1 MSLTRSHI
9 VQLGGA
15 VGEAYRGG
23 NRERHRKTH
32 MEQLISQPVDPTSL
46 VSETTDANFVEDVIE
61 GSKATPVI
69 VDFWAP
75 WCGPCKQLTPVLEKL
90 VKAAAGKVR
99 LVKVNTDANPAVAQ
113 QLRVQSIPA
122 VFGFA
127 GGRPV
132 DAFMGALPES
142 QVKAFIDRLIK
153 AGGGTVGPSPV
164 EQALDQAAAALDSGD
179 TATAGAIY
187 QQILQHVPD
196 EVRAMAGLA
205 KCHLKG
211 GRVDEARATLDGV
224 PADRQSD
231 AEIAAVRSAIELAAD
246 TAGAGGDVAELRARV
261 DASPADHQARYD
273 LALALYGAGDVAGA
287 VDELLEI
294 VRRDRQWNE
303 EAARKRLLKI
313 FDALGPTD
321 PMTVESRRRLSSIL
335 FS

>member
-1 MSLTRSHI
+1 MSLTHCR
-9 VQLGGA
+9 A
-15 VGEAYRGG
+15 APRGDSRGTSLG
-23 NRERHRKTH
+23 NRKRRRKNF
-32 MEQLISQPVDPTSL
+32 MDQLISQPVDTSSL
-46 VSETTDANFVEDVIE
+46 VSETTDAGFVEDVIE
-61 GSKATPVI
+61 GSRATPVI

-75 WCGPCKQLTPVLEKL
+75 WCGPCKQLTPMLEKL

-99 LVKVNTDANPAVAQ
+99 LVKVNTDENPAVAQ

-127 GGRPV
+127 DGRPV

-142 QVKAFIDRLIK
+142 QVKAFIDKLIK
-153 AGGGTVGPSPV
+153 AGGGEAGPSPV
-164 EQALDQAAAALDSGD
+164 EQALDQAAAALEAGD
-179 TATAGAIY
+179 AATAGAVY

-211 GRVDEARATLDGV
+211 GRLEEAKAALAAV
-224 PADRQSD
+224 PADKESE
-231 AEIAAVRSAIELAAD
+231 AEIMAVRSAIELAAE
-246 TAGAGGDVAELRARV
+246 TAGDRGDVAELRARV
-261 DASPADHQARYD
+261 DANPSDHQSRYD
-273 LALALYGAGDVAGA
+273 LALALYGSGDITGAAG
-287 VDELLEI
+287 ELLEI
-294 VRRDRQWNE
+294 VQRDRQWND

-321 PMTVESRRRLSSIL
+321 PVTVESRRRLSSIL

>member
-1 MSLTRSHI
+1 
-9 VQLGGA
+9 
-15 VGEAYRGG
+15 
-23 NRERHRKTH
+23 
-32 MEQLISQPVDPTSL
+32 MEQLISQPVDTNSL
-46 VSETTDANFVEDVIE
+46 ISETTDAGFVEDVIE
-61 GSKATPVI
+61 GSKTTPVI

-99 LVKVNTDANPAVAQ
+99 LVKVNTDENPAVAQ

-142 QVKAFIDRLIK
+142 QVTAFIERLVK
-153 AGGGTVGPSPV
+153 AGGGEVGPSPV
-164 EQALDQAAAALDSGD
+164 DQALDQAAAALEGGD
-179 TATAGAIY
+179 AATAGAVY
-187 QQILQHVPD
+187 QQILQHAPD
-196 EVRAMAGLA
+196 EIRAMAGLA
-205 KCHLKG
+205 KCHLKS
-211 GRVDEARATLDGV
+211 GRLEEAKTALEAV
-224 PADRQSD
+224 PADKQSD
-231 AEIAAVRSAIELAAD
+231 PEIAAARSAIELAAD
-246 TAGAGGDVAELRARV
+246 TAGAGGDVSELRGRV
-261 DASPADHQARYD
+261 EASPADHQSRYD

-294 VRRDRQWNE
+294 VGRDRQWND

-321 PMTVESRRRLSSIL
+321 PLTVESRRRLSSIL

>member
-1 MSLTRSHI
+1 MD
-9 VQLGGA
+9 
-15 VGEAYRGG
+15 
-23 NRERHRKTH
+23 
-32 MEQLISQPVDPTSL
+32 QLISQPVDTDSL
-46 VSETTDANFVEDVIE
+46 VSETTDASFIEDVIE

-99 LVKVNTDANPAVAQ
+99 LIKVNTDENPAVAQ

-153 AGGGTVGPSPV
+153 AGGGQAGPSPV
-164 EQALDQAAAALDSGD
+164 EQALDQAAAALETGD
-179 TATAGAIY
+179 AATAGAIY

-205 KCHLKG
+205 RCHLKS
-211 GRVDEARATLDGV
+211 GRLEEAKAALDAV
-224 PADRQSD
+224 PADKQAD
-231 AEIAAVRSAIELAAD
+231 PDIAAVRSAVELAAD
-246 TAGAGGDVAELRARV
+246 TAGAGGDPGALRDRV
-261 DASPADHQARYD
+261 DSNPADHQSRYD
-273 LALALYGAGDVAGA
+273 FALALYGAGDTAGA
-287 VDELLEI
+287 LDQLLEI
-294 VRRDRQWNE
+294 VRRDREWND

-313 FDALGPTD
+313 FEALGPTD
-321 PMTVESRRRLSSIL
+321 PLTVESRRRLSSIL

>member
-1 MSLTRSHI
+1 
-9 VQLGGA
+9 
-15 VGEAYRGG
+15 
-23 NRERHRKTH
+23 
-32 MEQLISQPVDPTSL
+32 MEQLISQPVDTDAL
-46 VSETTDANFVEDVIE
+46 VTETTDAGFVNDVIE
-61 GSKATPVI
+61 ASNAVPII

-75 WCGPCKQLTPVLEKL
+75 WCGPCKQLTPVLEKV

-99 LVKVNTDANPAVAQ
+99 LVKVNTDENPAVAQ

-142 QVKAFIDRLIK
+142 QVKSFVDRLIE
-153 AGGGTVGPSPV
+153 AGGGEAGSSPV
-164 EQALDQAAAALDSGD
+164 DQALEQAGAAFDGGD
-179 TATAGAIY
+179 AATASAIY

-211 GRVDEARATLDGV
+211 GRIEEARAALDQV
-224 PADRQSD
+224 PGDKASD
-231 AEIAAVRSAIELAAD
+231 PDVAAVRSAIELAAD
-246 TAGAGGDVAELRARV
+246 TEDVSGDVADLQARLAA
-261 DASPADHQARYD
+261 DPDDHQSRYD
-273 LALALYGAGDVAGA
+273 LALALYGGGDATAA
-287 VDELLEI
+287 VDALLEI
-294 VRRDRQWNE
+294 VRRNREWND

-321 PMTVESRRRLSSIL
+321 PLTVDSRRKLSSIL